1 MREKTFK
8 HVVTLSLILLLSN
21 VAINLVIPLVQA
33 TYVEYP
39 DLAWPH
45 LWDNLASSLEVIG
58 TVILYEHPNFAGQ
71 NRQFTDTSV
80 NLADYNFDNTASSL
94 KVSGTTYL
102 YDESN
107 WSGWRRIAFSSS
119 PIPSDEWGVAWNE
132 NPCLAFGLGGW
143 DSRTWQW
150 YFGDLY
156 IEAPE
161 VNNYVNWMGDG
172 LVESKATDSFTGYWR
187 ATNFDQGY
195 ENNAVHD
202 RCPELPFGGYSL
214 KVNGIV
220 TLYDQPNYQGNS
232 ISFMDESIPD
242 LGVYGWG
249 GRAQSLVVD
258 GTVNLWSNIWFW
270 HYRVFFTKVSA
281 QPPPLKV
288 SDCSAI
294 RLEGVVTDWWWN
306 YSPDS
311 PSGIKFDV
319 ILTQNHSNPNA
330 VRLMMEF
337 YIVGQGTMFLLWGGD
352 RENTF

>member
-1 MREKTFK
+1 
-8 HVVTLSLILLLSN
+8 
-21 VAINLVIPLVQA
+21 
-33 TYVEYP
+33 
-39 DLAWPH
+39 
-45 LWDNLASSLEVIG
+45 
-58 TVILYEHPNFAGQ
+58 
-71 NRQFTDTSV
+71 
-80 NLADYNFDNTASSL
+80 
-94 KVSGTTYL
+94 
-102 YDESN
+102 
-107 WSGWRRIAFSSS
+107 
-119 PIPSDEWGVAWNE
+119 
-132 NPCLAFGLGGW
+132 
-143 DSRTWQW
+143 
-150 YFGDLY
+150 
-156 IEAPE
+156 
-161 VNNYVNWMGDG
+161 
-172 LVESKATDSFTGYWR
+172 
-187 ATNFDQGY
+187 
-195 ENNAVHD
+195 
-202 RCPELPFGGYSL
+202 
-214 KVNGIV
+214 
-220 TLYDQPNYQGNS
+220 
-232 ISFMDESIPD
+232 MDESIPD